1 MSTESIS
8 ICVRFF
14 VRKRDV
20 AYAVAGI
27 EEMIP
32 QS

>member
-1 MSTESIS
+1 MSTEFIL

-14 VRKRDV
+14 VRKRDA

-27 EEMIP
+27 EEIIP